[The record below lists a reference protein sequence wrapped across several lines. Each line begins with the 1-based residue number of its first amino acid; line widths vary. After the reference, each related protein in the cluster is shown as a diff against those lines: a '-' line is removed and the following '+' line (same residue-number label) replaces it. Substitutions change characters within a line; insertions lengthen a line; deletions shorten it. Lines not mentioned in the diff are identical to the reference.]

1 MFARLGGA
9 GSLYWPRARDRTGT
23 YLDGGRSYRL
33 RSQVELCVDKLGD
46 ASTVDLYCVR
56 S

>member
-1 MFARLGGA
+1 MSVL
-9 GSLYWPRARDRTGT
+9 SRTGAH
-23 YLDGGRSYRL
+23 LDGGRSYRL